1 MKFEYISL
9 IISFIAALAWIPSLI
24 QLLGRPKYILTA
36 RLKDTLKLKRFQRFM
51 DGKDRIGF
59 VLIIAVDF
67 WIEQPQG
74 DAYNISEF
82 NVDVKFKGDKGS
94 YNTLYLN
101 KLEYMQITG
110 MPEPVKMH
118 LVYLNG
124 TNIRDAPNISWN
136 QSNLRLLPLFI
147 PADTEQYSGKYET
160 IEWIK
165 ISMTS
170 GKGVKQVVDVKLD
183 KESQENGLIMRH
195 IEPLKERN
203 NSVSSTMR

>member
-1 MKFEYISL
+1 MKLEYISL

-24 QLLGRPKYILTA
+24 QLLRCPKYILTA

-59 VLIIAVDF
+59 VLVIAVDF

-74 DAYNISEF
+74 EAYNISEF
-82 NVDVKFKGDKGS
+82 NVDVKFKDDKCS

-101 KLEYMQITG
+101 KLEYTQITG

-118 LVYLNG
+118 LVYSDG
-124 TNIRDAPNISWN
+124 TNIRDSPNISWN

-147 PADTEQYSGKYET
+147 PADTERYSGKYET

-183 KESQENGLIMRH
+183 KELQENGLIMKH
-195 IEPLKERN
+195 IEPVGERD
-203 NSVSSTMR
+203 NSASSIMR